1 MLTVMIAK
9 LQERSPLKQ
18 KECFWKPLQM
28 DPVVSSERTVPE
40 RRAKSW
46 RREHEE
52 RCNRRLTQKKPS
64 HTPGD
69 ATVED
74 GTNTSGCSSVDE
86 FMFKGE
92 HPSNKNDVK
101 PPNSETSTK
110 VIQPEETSARSK
122 AHKLLP
128 QENMPCVCNGKMT
141 ISSGSLKCTV
151 CSDSITDLEE
161 KVKDLG
167 SKKMSSNS
175 DLTDKVDTLI
185 DLISGIA
192 NGPIDQN
199 SFILSDAIPSTYD
212 RGKEVKVKP
221 NNGLKTLA
229 ELAQDS
235 IFGVTCHKS
244 NITPP
249 DIVGYVDL
257 HAADVSDDKMETAIL
272 DTNKDSYFP
281 ENQSSKLQINSEQEK
296 TLSVSTESDNTTNH
310 TSLPENIT
318 NELTQEELGALADS
332 EDRKYLLQYIVEAE
346 ERLAS
351 TTKLREINQTVAAS
365 RPDESYFT
373 KLDSSLKK
381 NTAFVRKLKMFT
393 ASQLDSLLKDMSTLN
408 LTKYISEAAAAL
420 VEAKLKMNDI
430 SCVIKLCNALHR
442 DYADFSTHLLDNW
455 QKVLSIKKDDKSF
468 IQSKLRVD
476 LRFYA
481 EVINSGILTHKE
493 GLPLLGSVLTVLI
506 NMDKEEHNNI
516 NIILTFC
523 RYCGE
528 DYAGKKIRQLA
539 ERYLMTVPRS
549 TLLSKEKQRNV
560 RTLLKD
566 YYTSLCKHLLK
577 EHRELQA
584 FERQNKKILQT
595 KGELSG
601 ERRERGTALQVSL
614 QRLLTGTQ
622 GFSEVLD
629 EDFPLLPQDDAVNI
643 ETLDSKVGNSESEDG
658 LLSSNMWEDDETQN
672 FYEYLPN
679 MKDFL
684 PSLTVQ
690 TNDLEAQVSEEALE
704 ADHLEELADDC
715 MVIKEEEEEP
725 LPPDPEEVE
734 EPESQASSS
743 NKILLESFF
752 TSLPQCVNREMID
765 NAAVDFVMTL
775 NTKYNRKKLVKML
788 FSVPR
793 TRLDLLP
800 FYARLV
806 AILHPVMPD
815 IATELGQ
822 FLKQD
827 FKFHIRKKDQINIE
841 SKIKV
846 VRFVGELVKF
856 RMYSKIEALYCLK
869 LLLHDFTHHHI
880 EMCCNLLESC
890 GRFLFR
896 HPDSH
901 QRTKAYLE
909 QMMRKKSV
917 TALDSRYV
925 TMIENAYYHVNPPE
939 LAPYVKKERPPMHEF
954 IRKILYQDL
963 TKPNT
968 DKVLR
973 LMRKLEWDNEE
984 LASYAVKCL
993 TFAFNVKYYNIRC
1006 LANLVAGLV
1015 TYQECV
1021 GTQVVDGVMEDIRL
1035 GMEINLAKHNQRRV
1049 AMVKYLGELYNYR
1062 MVESGDVFKVLYSL
1076 ITFGVSMSHD
1086 VPSDLDPPENLF
1098 RIRLVCILLETC
1110 GQYFSTGI
1118 SKKKLDYFLLFFQN
1132 YYWFK
1137 FSDPYWVTENTFPVG
1152 MTHMFRDT
1160 LLNLRP
1166 NLLMYANFED
1176 AQKGIEDLKNEFA
1189 KTVLKQFQ
1197 SVLNSPSEHEE
1208 PSAGGLEL
1216 DTIIETAAEQEEQLD
1231 GDESKEDEESEP
1243 VGGIENKGKDESMSL
1258 QSRDSEFDIGKDD
1271 EDVKDE
1277 DEYKNDIGTLNFEE
1291 DEDDERDID
1300 DNEDRD
1306 TVSEFDDASPFTS
1319 QSQSDEVNMLGA
1331 LPPGPSRV
1339 ECPEDDEFLN
1349 AFEQMVSSNIQDRMR
1364 ETVKPQQ
1371 LDISVPLHIKNS
1383 AKKTYEQL
1391 QEPKPEQKSMINFV
1405 LMVRKGHKQQYKSLA
1420 VPVTSELALNLR
1432 DREEAERAEKQRVK
1446 RLTLDINERLEEED
1460 YQEML
1465 AQGQRPVV
1473 MNLNRERRHK
1483 YQHPKGAPDA
1493 DLIFGSKRASL
1504 VYCESSALDHAATE
1518 MGSTLH
1524 LKHILLINVLN
1535 LHWTLIGGRIIQGKR
1550 LDCRDVPVPVPHP
1563 VAVPVSRPYPVHV
1576 PHPVAVPVERPYPV
1590 PVERPVAYPVPQAVP
1605 YPVAQP
1611 VAVPVSRPYPV
1622 VISKPVAVPVAQP
1635 VVINKPVA
1643 VSVGGGYGLGSG
1655 LSSYGGGYGLGSG
1668 ISSYGGGYGLGSGI
1682 SSLGGGYGLGSG
1694 LSSYGGG
1701 YGLGSGIS
1709 SLSGSSGL
1717 SSYGS
1722 YGGSGHGW

>member
-1 MLTVMIAK
+1 
-9 LQERSPLKQ
+9 
-18 KECFWKPLQM
+18 M

-110 VIQPEETSARSK
+110 VIQPGETSARSK

-199 SFILSDAIPSTYD
+199 SFFLSDAIPSTYD

-281 ENQSSKLQINSEQEK
+281 ENRLENLVSNQNKISFNDSEDGYSDSYLPDTTECDQSIVEKSSKLQINSEQEK
-296 TLSVSTESDNTTNH
+296 TLSVSTESDTTTNH
-310 TSLPENIT
+310 TSLPENST

-455 QKVLSIKKDDKSF
+455 QKVLSIKKDDK
-468 IQSKLRVD
+468 
-476 LRFYA
+476 
-481 EVINSGILTHKE
+481 
-493 GLPLLGSVLTVLI
+493 
-506 NMDKEEHNNI
+506 
-516 NIILTFC
+516 
-523 RYCGE
+523 
-528 DYAGKKIRQLA
+528 
-539 ERYLMTVPRS
+539 
-549 TLLSKEKQRNV
+549 
-560 RTLLKD
+560 
-566 YYTSLCKHLLK
+566 

-622 GFSEVLD
+622 GFSEILD

-704 ADHLEELADDC
+704 ADHLEELAEDC

-1493 DLIFGSKRASL
+1493 DLIFGSKRARWRGWVSL
-1504 VYCESSALDHAATE
+1504 KQLMSPLHMLPWVDEIAT
-1518 MGSTLH
+1518 
-1524 LKHILLINVLN
+1524 
-1535 LHWTLIGGRIIQGKR
+1535 QDR
-1550 LDCRDVPVPVPHP
+1550 LTFR
-1563 VAVPVSRPYPVHV
+1563 S
-1576 PHPVAVPVERPYPV
+1576 
-1590 PVERPVAYPVPQAVP
+1590 
-1605 YPVAQP
+1605 
-1611 VAVPVSRPYPV
+1611 
-1622 VISKPVAVPVAQP
+1622 
-1635 VVINKPVA
+1635 
-1643 VSVGGGYGLGSG
+1643 
-1655 LSSYGGGYGLGSG
+1655 
-1668 ISSYGGGYGLGSGI
+1668 
-1682 SSLGGGYGLGSG
+1682 
-1694 LSSYGGG
+1694 
-1701 YGLGSGIS
+1701 
-1709 SLSGSSGL
+1709 
-1717 SSYGS
+1717 
-1722 YGGSGHGW
+1722 

>member
-1 MLTVMIAK
+1 
-9 LQERSPLKQ
+9 
-18 KECFWKPLQM
+18 M

-69 ATVED
+69 ATVGD
-74 GTNTSGCSSVDE
+74 GTNTGGCSSVDE
-86 FMFKGE
+86 FMCKDE
-92 HPSNKNDVK
+92 HSSNKNDVK
-101 PPNSETSTK
+101 PSNSENSMK
-110 VIQPEETSARSK
+110 GVQPEETSARSK

-128 QENMPCVCNGKMT
+128 QENIPCVCNGKMT
-141 ISSGSLKCTV
+141 ISSGSLKCTL

-185 DLISGIA
+185 DLIAGIA

-199 SFILSDAIPSTYD
+199 SLILSDDIPSTYD
-212 RGKEVKVKP
+212 RGKEAKVKP

-235 IFGVTCHKS
+235 IFGVTCYKS

-249 DIVGYVDL
+249 DIDGYVVDI
-257 HAADVSDDKMETAIL
+257 HAEEVSQDDKMETPVL

-281 ENQSSKLQINSEQEK
+281 ENHPENLVLNQNKISFTDSEDGISDSSLPGTTECNHSIVESGINTGILIVESQIYDSFKKQKSGFVNTLLVDENKTSESHSVHTEDIRADLLSDYSYVKPTETKSSANAPNELINNLSCNSNTVSDNVTLAKEFEESLLSKTEEKLTMNTDAIDIITSQTHHERNRKDSGDCHSSDVKNSSTINAKDISMKIDFMSGDGEVLESSKLQINSEQEK
-296 TLSVSTESDNTTNH
+296 PLSVSTESDIATNH
-310 TSLPENIT
+310 TSLPENST

-332 EDRKYLLQYIVEAE
+332 EDRKYLLRYIVEAE

-351 TTKLREINQTVAAS
+351 TAKLREINQTVAAS

-430 SCVIKLCNALHR
+430 SYVIKLCNALHR

-528 DYAGKKIRQLA
+528 DYAGLVSRKIRQLA

-601 ERRERGTALQVSL
+601 ERRERGTALQLSL

-715 MVIKEEEEEP
+715 LIIKEEEEEP

-984 LASYAVKCL
+984 LSSYAVKCL

-1035 GMEINLAKHNQRRV
+1035 GMEINQAKHNQRRV

-1086 VPSDLDPPENLF
+1086 VPSDLDPPEHLF

-1166 NLLMYANFED
+1166 NLLLYANFED

-1208 PSAGGLEL
+1208 PSAGGVEL
-1216 DTIIETAAEQEEQLD
+1216 DTIMETAAEQEEQLD
-1231 GDESKEDEESEP
+1231 GDESKADEESEP
-1243 VGGIENKGKDESMSL
+1243 VGAIENKEKDESMSL
-1258 QSRDSEFDIGKDD
+1258 QSRDSGCDIGKDD

-1277 DEYKNDIGTLNFEE
+1277 EEYKNDNGTLNFEE
-1291 DEDDERDID
+1291 EEEDERDID
-1300 DNEDRD
+1300 DNEDCD

-1493 DLIFGSKRASL
+1493 DLIFGSKRA
-1504 VYCESSALDHAATE
+1504 
-1518 MGSTLH
+1518 
-1524 LKHILLINVLN
+1524 
-1535 LHWTLIGGRIIQGKR
+1535 R
-1550 LDCRDVPVPVPHP
+1550 
-1563 VAVPVSRPYPVHV
+1563 
-1576 PHPVAVPVERPYPV
+1576 
-1590 PVERPVAYPVPQAVP
+1590 
-1605 YPVAQP
+1605 
-1611 VAVPVSRPYPV
+1611 
-1622 VISKPVAVPVAQP
+1622 
-1635 VVINKPVA
+1635 
-1643 VSVGGGYGLGSG
+1643 
-1655 LSSYGGGYGLGSG
+1655 
-1668 ISSYGGGYGLGSGI
+1668 
-1682 SSLGGGYGLGSG
+1682 
-1694 LSSYGGG
+1694 
-1701 YGLGSGIS
+1701 
-1709 SLSGSSGL
+1709 
-1717 SSYGS
+1717 
-1722 YGGSGHGW
+1722 

>member
-1 MLTVMIAK
+1 MRGEARSAVGEEEVEINSKLSMYEMFHCFAQLQVLRRLTGRVYPYRGSK
-9 LQERSPLKQ
+9 CT
-18 KECFWKPLQM
+18 CFRKPLQM

-69 ATVED
+69 ATVD
-74 GTNTSGCSSVDE
+74 TSGCSSVDE
-86 FMFKGE
+86 FMCKGE

-110 VIQPEETSARSK
+110 VIHSEETSAHSK
-122 AHKLLP
+122 THKLLP
-128 QENMPCVCNGKMT
+128 QENMSCVCNHKMT
-141 ISSGSLKCTV
+141 ISSGGLKCTV

-161 KVKDLG
+161 KGKDLG

-185 DLISGIA
+185 DLIADIA

-199 SFILSDAIPSTYD
+199 SFILADDIPSIYD

-235 IFGVTCHKS
+235 IFDVTCHKS

-249 DIVGYVDL
+249 DIVGYVDI
-257 HAADVSDDKMETAIL
+257 HAADVSQDNKMETAVL

-281 ENQSSKLQINSEQEK
+281 ENHPENLVSNQNKISFNDSEDGTSDSSLPDTRECDQSIVESGINTGVLIEENYSYVKSTETRSSANTPNELIHNLSGNSNTVLDNVTLAQEFEESLLLSKTEEKLTMNTDAIDIITSQTHHERNRKDSGDCHSNDIKNSSTLNAKDNSMKIDFMSGDGEVLESSKLQINTEKEK
-296 TLSVSTESDNTTNH
+296 TLSVSTESDITTNH
-310 TSLPENIT
+310 TSLPENST

-332 EDRKYLLQYIVEAE
+332 EDRKYLLRYIMEAE

-430 SCVIKLCNALHR
+430 SYVIKLCNALHR

-528 DYAGKKIRQLA
+528 DYAGLVSRKIRQLA

-715 MVIKEEEEEP
+715 MVIKEEEEEL

-815 IATELGQ
+815 IATELDQ

-1166 NLLMYANFED
+1166 SLLMYANFED

-1216 DTIIETAAEQEEQLD
+1216 DTIMETAAEQEEQLD

-1243 VGGIENKGKDESMSL
+1243 VEGIENKGKDESMSL
-1258 QSRDSEFDIGKDD
+1258 QNRDSGFDIGKDD
-1271 EDVKDE
+1271 EDVKDEDLKNE

-1493 DLIFGSKRASL
+1493 DLIFGSKRA
-1504 VYCESSALDHAATE
+1504 
-1518 MGSTLH
+1518 
-1524 LKHILLINVLN
+1524 
-1535 LHWTLIGGRIIQGKR
+1535 R
-1550 LDCRDVPVPVPHP
+1550 
-1563 VAVPVSRPYPVHV
+1563 
-1576 PHPVAVPVERPYPV
+1576 
-1590 PVERPVAYPVPQAVP
+1590 
-1605 YPVAQP
+1605 
-1611 VAVPVSRPYPV
+1611 
-1622 VISKPVAVPVAQP
+1622 
-1635 VVINKPVA
+1635 
-1643 VSVGGGYGLGSG
+1643 
-1655 LSSYGGGYGLGSG
+1655 
-1668 ISSYGGGYGLGSGI
+1668 
-1682 SSLGGGYGLGSG
+1682 
-1694 LSSYGGG
+1694 
-1701 YGLGSGIS
+1701 
-1709 SLSGSSGL
+1709 
-1717 SSYGS
+1717 
-1722 YGGSGHGW
+1722 